1 MIRVEGLNKSFRL
14 YRQPSDRL
22 IEILTRRP
30 RHQVHAALRDI
41 SFDVAQGESL
51 GIIGRN
57 GAGKS
62 TLLKL
67 LTGVLLPD
75 GGSIHIAGRV
85 TGLLELGT
93 GFNLELSG
101 LQNLRNN
108 AMLLGMTP
116 EEIEARR
123 EEILAFSELGRF
135 IDEPMKTYSSG
146 MIMRLAFAIAVH
158 AEPTL
163 FLVDEALA
171 VGDAHFQQKCMRR
184 IRAFREQGGAIL
196 FVSHDLNA
204 VKMLCDR
211 TMLLEG
217 GRVMEIG
224 NPEAVVNR
232 YNFLIARLEEHARI
246 TPEADGPS
254 AYGSGEVLITQVSVE
269 GAGSGTAHLSSGE
282 EAVIQVW
289 LESHADLEDVT
300 VGILLRDRYGQ
311 DIFGTNSR
319 LMGVPIGLRRGARLR
334 VDYRLRMD
342 IGVGKYTVTAAVH
355 ADETHVLGCYHWC
368 DQVATFEVAGILGDR
383 FTGVCRLRPDLQVT
397 TL

>member
-75 GGSIHIAGRV
+75 GGSIHIDGRV

-116 EEIEARR
+116 DEIEARR

-135 IDEPMKTYSSG
+135 IEEPMKTYSSG

-184 IRAFREQGGAIL
+184 IRAFREQGGSIL

>member
-30 RHQVHAALRDI
+30 RHQVHAALRDVG
-41 SFDVAQGESL
+41 FDVAQGESL

-75 GGSIHIAGRV
+75 GGSIHIDGRV

-116 EEIEARR
+116 DEIEARR

-135 IDEPMKTYSSG
+135 IEEPMKTYSSG

-184 IRAFREQGGAIL
+184 IRAFREQGGSIL

-211 TMLLEG
+211 AMLLEG

-232 YNFLIARLEEHARI
+232 YNLLIARLEEHARI
-246 TPEADGPS
+246 TPEADGPG

-289 LESHADLEDVT
+289 LESHADLKDVT